1 MKKWSLLL
9 LVVALVV
16 ALLVLTGCSSC
27 GSCNTDTKRT
37 LNAKVRY
44 FDGTSEMIEL
54 KSYDFLS
61 RRDMVKLYTAA
72 GDTIVIGTN
81 NVIIIDEE
89 VRP

>member
-9 LVVALVV
+9 LVAALVV
-16 ALLVLTGCSSC
+16 ALLVLTGCSS
-27 GSCNTDTKRT
+27 GGTETKRT

-54 KSYDFLS
+54 KSYYHLTS
-61 RRDMVKLYTAA
+61 GGMVRLNTAA
-72 GDTIVIGTN
+72 GDTIIIGQN
-81 NVIIIDEE
+81 NVIIFDEE